1 MANIRIE
8 EKKNSLLPII
18 LGLLLVGLL
27 AWAAF
32 AFLDDEDN
40 DDTLVDREEVEAP
53 LAEMAT
59 EITGQEDGT
68 YTDADYNNAVGTFTD
83 YTNNMQGEMG
93 LDHEFTHNAL
103 TYLAEASEAIATA
116 NGVDITDNTERAKQL
131 ADEIQVDPYATNHAE
146 KIRMAAINITETLER
161 IDADAY
167 NNGNKSDL
175 MNLRKEAQKINGETL
190 TLNQKEDV
198 RGFFK
203 AARSVLM
210 KFS

>member
-83 YTNNMQGEMG
+83 YTNDMQGEMG

-167 NNGNKSDL
+167 NNGNKADL